1 MFKKVFTYLLA
12 GFLVAGFVS
21 VGEAQKLPDNRKE
34 LGGKVE
40 WRGSQSTT
48 ATLTG
53 VASTADTSTAVSI
66 WEMDAYNI
74 GVNTTNVSNG
84 ESAILSYQLSTDGEA
99 WTAAAVMD
107 SALAAGTDYNLVGGL
122 AGASETLPAHTALHD
137 YRLMRFIVSQTANA
151 ANTDSMQVVIKP
163 FILYKD
169 VQSETGGKIRWRG
182 ADSSTLILTGVA
194 NTADTSDAVYVFE
207 MDNFNVGVKTT
218 DRNNGEGVILDY
230 QLSTDGVTWTTAAV
244 LDTLDTAG
252 TNYNIVPGQDLNANA
267 DATQDVVATTT
278 LHTHRLLR
286 LIARQV
292 TSAADTDSVDV
303 VVKPFSL
310 FIE

>member
-12 GFLVAGFVS
+12 AFLVAGFVS

-40 WRGSQSTT
+40 WRGSGTTT

-53 VASTADTSTAVSI
+53 VVSTADTSTSVNI

-74 GVNTTNVSNG
+74 AVNTTNISNG
-84 ESAILSYQLSTDGEA
+84 ESAILSYQLSTDGVA
-99 WTAAAVMD
+99 WTTAVVMD
-107 SALAAGTDYNLVGGL
+107 SVLAAGTDYNLVGGL
-122 AGASETLPAHTALHD
+122 TGATLTIPAHTTLHD
-137 YRLMRFIVSQTANA
+137 YREMRFIVSQTANA
-151 ANTDSMQVVIKP
+151 ANTDSMSVVLKP
-163 FILYKD
+163 FILFKD
-169 VQSETGGKIRWRG
+169 VQSEVGGKVQWRG
-182 ADSSTLILTGVA
+182 AQSTTLTLTGVA
-194 NTADTSDAVYVFE
+194 NTADTSDVIYVFE
-207 MDNFNVGVKTT
+207 MDNFNVGVQTT
-218 DRNNGEGVILDY
+218 NRNNGEGVILDY
-230 QLSTDGVTWTTAAV
+230 QLSSDGVTWTSAAV
-244 LDTLDTAG
+244 LDTLNTAG
-252 TNYNIVPGQDLNANA
+252 TNYNIVPGQDLNANS

-278 LHTHRLLR
+278 LHTYRLLR
-286 LIARQV
+286 ITARQV